1 VYIISI
7 GQGPVSIAR
16 KRGEEGRE
24 GEKGEKDEK
33 GAAESDR
40 VKREAVV
47 SKALH

>member
-1 VYIISI
+1 
-7 GQGPVSIAR
+7 VSIAR

-33 GAAESDR
+33 GAAESNR

-47 SKALH
+47 SEALH